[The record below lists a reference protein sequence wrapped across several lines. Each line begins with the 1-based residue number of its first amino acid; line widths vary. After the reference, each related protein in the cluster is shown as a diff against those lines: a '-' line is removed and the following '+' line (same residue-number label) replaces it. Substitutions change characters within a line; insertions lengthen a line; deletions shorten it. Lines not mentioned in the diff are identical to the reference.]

1 MDILRLKTNRFW
13 SVLVTIIILITLS
26 GCSGNMSQQSDVL
39 ALTHNAGATSPSVTK
54 GANRLEVTFIDVG
67 QGDSILIQAP
77 GGKTLLID
85 GGPKDGEQAVLATL
99 KAKGVKGLSIIA
111 THEDADHIT
120 ALPNV
125 IQNYPID
132 KVYLPKMPTKAT
144 ATMEHFAHA
153 MKDKGLSFTQ
163 AKAGVI
169 VDLGEGIT
177 AVMLAPVKDTYE
189 QENNYSAVLKL
200 TYGDTSFLFTGDAE
214 GESEKDMLDSKVNLK
229 ATVLKIGHH
238 GSRYSTTDAFLKA
251 VSPQYAVIEV
261 GQNDYGHPT
270 PTVLNRL
277 QKYGVKVY
285 RTDQQGN
292 ITVITDGK
300 TVTVNTEK

>member
-285 RTDQQGN
+285 QTDQQGN